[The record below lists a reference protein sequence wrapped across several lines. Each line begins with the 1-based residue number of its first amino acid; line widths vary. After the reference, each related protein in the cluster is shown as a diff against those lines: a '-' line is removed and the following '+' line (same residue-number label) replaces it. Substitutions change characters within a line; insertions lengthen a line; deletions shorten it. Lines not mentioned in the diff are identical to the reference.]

1 MGGSINIK
9 RKDILVDFVGRI
21 LVVAL
26 MAGLAVFLVT
36 DAHHWVHLAHTVGA
50 SPVVHHETLA
60 GKVTLF

>member
-1 MGGSINIK
+1 M
-9 RKDILVDFVGRI
+9 DFVGRI